1 MLLSL
6 SFFIIIILFD
16 INKIKRIHQQHIYT
30 MRRIKEISSGRKKMT
45 PDANSDLYM
54 NKGGYEGKL

>member
-1 MLLSL
+1 
-6 SFFIIIILFD
+6 
-16 INKIKRIHQQHIYT
+16 
-30 MRRIKEISSGRKKMT
+30 MRRIKEISSGRKKMI